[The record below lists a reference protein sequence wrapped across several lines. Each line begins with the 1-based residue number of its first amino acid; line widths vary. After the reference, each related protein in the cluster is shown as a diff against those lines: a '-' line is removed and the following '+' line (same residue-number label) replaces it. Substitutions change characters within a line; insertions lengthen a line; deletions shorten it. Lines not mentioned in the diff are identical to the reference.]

1 MRCRFRR
8 LNYILFLSISLFL
21 FYRIYNINPI
31 SLYSQSPFTLIHYQ
45 NNTYRILSSSFK
57 HNSRGSYLNFAYFNV
72 EQRNRVLYIDFLYDI
87 PVSSQWQSDGH
98 LYPIQIAQYGLS
110 HWSRLEL
117 NSKNQQ
123 NKIYKFERLQ
133 PNKNNH
139 CSSWHTIKDEIF
151 LSNTYIHFTISSNC
165 SLHFHFFSNNIELVY
180 STKTIHDLET
190 LTKRIIPLKGSP
202 RQASRYMLIDI
213 EKLMRKTL
221 VFRRDLIKIQIC
233 GDTQSSVTQ
242 LIIGNQTLYDQ
253 QAFYSAT
260 RWLLNNQDLQTGC
273 WFIHVRRNYGHHTQ
287 YHLRN
292 PWCSAMAQG
301 QAASLLVRLYSLTNN
316 KEHLLAI
323 RRAIQP
329 LWSSNLTR
337 AYFNNRF
344 LWLEEYPLESST
356 KGLFVLNG
364 CLYALIGIIDAN
376 TIDYQ
381 PYLSELINQ
390 IIISLQHML
399 PYYVHPNISNWS
411 LYDLSHI
418 TMKSK
423 INTASYSYHLVHI
436 TLLQCLRQIFKKT
449 NHSVS
454 QLFDFYVQ
462 RFTSAIL

>member
-8 LNYILFLSISLFL
+8 LNYILSLSISLFL
-21 FYRIYNINPI
+21 FYRTYNINPI
-31 SLYSQSPFTLIHYQ
+31 LSYSQSPFTLIHYQ
-45 NNTYRILSSSFK
+45 NYTYRILSSSFTY
-57 HNSRGSYLNFAYFNV
+57 NSRGSYLNFAYFNV

-117 NSKNQQ
+117 NSKKQQ
-123 NKIYKFERLQ
+123 NKIYKFERLH
-133 PNKNNH
+133 PKENNY
-139 CSSWHTIKDEIF
+139 CSSWHRMKDEIL
-151 LSNTYIHFTISSNC
+151 LSNTYIHFTISSNS
-165 SLHFHFFSNNIELVY
+165 SLHFHFFNNNIELVC

-190 LTKRIIPLKGSP
+190 LTKKIIQLKGSP
-202 RQASRYMLIDI
+202 RQVNRYMLIDI
-213 EKLMRKTL
+213 EKLMQKTPF
-221 VFRRDLIKIQIC
+221 FRHDFIKIQIC
-233 GDTQSSVTQ
+233 GDTQSSVDQ

-273 WFIHVRRNYGHHTQ
+273 WFIHVQRNYAHHTH

-344 LWLEEYPLESST
+344 VWLEEYPLESAT

-390 IIISLQHML
+390 IIISLEHML

-411 LYDLSHI
+411 IYDLSHI

-423 INTASYSYHLVHI
+423 INTASYSYHLVHV
-436 TLLQCLRQIFKKT
+436 TLLQCLRQLFKKT
-449 NHSVS
+449 NDSVS

-462 RFTSAIL
+462 RFTSVIL